1 MDKLCKI
8 VGGVIVGAAVIAG
21 ATILIKKAV
30 DKKKVNSYIC
40 SGDSLED
47 ILSTPKD
54 TALETV

>member
-30 DKKKVNSYIC
+30 DKKKENSYIC
-40 SGDSLED
+40 PGDNLED
-47 ILSTPKD
+47 ILPAPKST
-54 TALETV
+54 ASETV

>member
-30 DKKKVNSYIC
+30 DKKNVKSYIC
-40 SGDSLED
+40 FGDSLED
-47 ILSTPKD
+47 ILPTSKD
-54 TALETV
+54 TASETI